1 MVKGIF
7 IVLILIILSIIYS
20 VFRQKRKK
28 FKVRRVIRTFAVV
41 FLLFIVYLVIGGIAP
56 FLIHNNITK
65 DTEKKVKNTNF
76 YSDKKGVDRAV
87 IIEDNE
93 EALKMRLKLIKDAKN
108 NIVMST
114 FDFRSDEAG
123 KDMLSALLDA
133 ANRGVKVEI
142 FADGFNSELRME
154 RNNYFY
160 ALSLSLIHI

>member
-20 VFRQKRKK
+20 VFRQKRKKKK

-65 DTEKKVKNTNF
+65 DTEKKVENTNF

-142 FADGFNSELRME
+142 FADGFNSEL
-154 RNNYFY
+154 
-160 ALSLSLIHI
+160 

>member
-20 VFRQKRKK
+20 VFRQKRKKKK

-108 NIVMST
+108 NIV
-114 FDFRSDEAG
+114 F
-123 KDMLSALLDA
+123 
-133 ANRGVKVEI
+133 I
-142 FADGFNSELRME
+142 
-154 RNNYFY
+154 
-160 ALSLSLIHI
+160 